1 MASRTIRTG
10 YTLSIVSMPWQDLIG
25 VFGAALY
32 VGSRFLV
39 QTKSLDGNNNT
50 YAFMNILVP
59 VAVRI
64 SLTESFNL
72 APALI
77 EIS

>member
-1 MASRTIRTG
+1 M
-10 YTLSIVSMPWQDLIG
+10 SIVSMPWQDLIG
-25 VFGAALY
+25 FFSVALY
-32 VGSRFLV
+32 VGTRFLV
-39 QTKSLDGNNNT
+39 QTKTRDGNNNT
-50 YAFMNILVP
+50 YAFMNLLAP

-77 EIS
+77 NIS